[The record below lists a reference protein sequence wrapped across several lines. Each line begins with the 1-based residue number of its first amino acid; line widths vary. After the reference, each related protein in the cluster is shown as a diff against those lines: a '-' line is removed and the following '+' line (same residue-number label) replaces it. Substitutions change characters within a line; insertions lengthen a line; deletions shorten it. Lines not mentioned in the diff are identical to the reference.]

1 MDSASRF
8 TAPSPYDASTTDV
21 LSNSRQ
27 ELITGLSGEALNRAP
42 KEGEVVL
49 VNIAEVRRRLGL

>member
-1 MDSASRF
+1 MDTARRF
-8 TAPSPYDASTTDV
+8 TAPSPCDASDTAV
-21 LSNSRQ
+21 LLNNRQ